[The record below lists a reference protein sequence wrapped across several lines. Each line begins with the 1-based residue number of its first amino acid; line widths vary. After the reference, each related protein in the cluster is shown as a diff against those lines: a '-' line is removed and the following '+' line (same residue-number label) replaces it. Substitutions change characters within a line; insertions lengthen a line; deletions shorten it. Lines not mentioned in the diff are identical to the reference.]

1 MQISLAGLFK
11 TFKNKFLRNC
21 EKKILGTSDAWSMSH
36 VSQQNGK
43 PAYYIVDWQ
52 ISKGYL
58 LRLKSLQLRQFQ
70 SLQPMEV
77 LQLEMLFWQALIG

>member
-1 MQISLAGLFK
+1 MKKKLKRFLQRILQQIV
-11 TFKNKFLRNC
+11 
-21 EKKILGTSDAWSMSH
+21 KKILGTSDAWSMSH

-52 ISKGYL
+52 ISKGYR